1 MVRPY
6 HRVVVVQTTDVEL
19 HLGFPG
25 LEVVLSSS
33 TLKRSTTGPRL
44 RLVNWSLSF
53 ASLVGPSGH
62 LFLPSW
68 FREERPGPQ

>member
-1 MVRPY
+1 LSFHSAMVRPY

-19 HLGFPG
+19 HLG
-25 LEVVLSSS
+25 
-33 TLKRSTTGPRL
+33 L

-68 FREERPGPQ
+68 FREERYF